1 MSLVYFTQQMA
12 STSICVITNDRMLFF
27 MYMCPIL
34 LIQSVINIISISC
47 LSIVNTGMRLFLQQ
61 CSFLSRSYAVSS
73 LGHMA
78 AVSHHWRLLA
88 VFHSAVLLYVPPTV
102 CARSFLCSHQLF
114 YFCNS
119 FDFFYDLYFLLFN
132 YVYVGG
138 VK

>member
-1 MSLVYFTQQMA
+1 MSLVYFTQQMT
-12 STSICVITNDRMLFF
+12 STSICVITNDKMLFF
-27 MYMCPIL
+27 MYTFPIL
-34 LIQSVINIISISC
+34 LIQSVIDIISISC
-47 LSIVNTGMRLFLQQ
+47 LSIVNTGMRLSLQQ
-61 CSFLSRSYAVSS
+61 CSFISHGYAVSS

-78 AVSHHWRLLA
+78 AVFHHWRFLA

-102 CARSFLCSHQLF
+102 CARSLLCSHQLF

-119 FDFFYDLYFLLFN
+119 FYFFYDLYFILFN